1 MGGMAAQI
9 PIRNNPEANEAAMER
24 VRQDKLREVRAGHDG
39 TWVAHP
45 GLVPVAREIFDE
57 YMKTPNQIQPP
68 KEARSRITAANLLE
82 VPHGAITEKGLRRNI
97 DVALQYLQSWLGGL
111 GCVPIYDLMED
122 AATAEIC
129 RAQTWQWLRYG
140 AHFDDGRPIT
150 TDLFERLLNEV
161 VADVSRR
168 TTGSGATPANL
179 QKASDLLRQM
189 SEGEFEEFLT
199 SVAYEYLP

>member
-1 MGGMAAQI
+1 
-9 PIRNNPEANEAAMER
+9 
-24 VRQDKLREVRAGHDG
+24 
-39 TWVAHP
+39 
-45 GLVPVAREIFDE
+45 
-57 YMKTPNQIQPP
+57 MKTPNQIRPP

-140 AHFDDGRPIT
+140 AHFDDRRAIT

-161 VADVSRR
+161 VTDVGRR
-168 TTGSGATPANL
+168 TAGNGGTQANL
-179 QKASDLLRQM
+179 QKAADLLRQM

>member
-1 MGGMAAQI
+1 
-9 PIRNNPEANEAAMER
+9 MER

-57 YMKTPNQIQPP
+57 YMKTPNQIRPP
-68 KEARSRITAANLLE
+68 KEARSRITAAE
-82 VPHGAITEKGLRRNI
+82 SAGDPHGAITETGLRRNI
-97 DVALQYLQSWLGGL
+97 DVALQYLQAWLRGL
-111 GCVPIYDLMED
+111 GCVPIYNLMED

-129 RAQTWQWLRYG
+129 RAQIWQWLRYN

-150 TDLFERLLNEV
+150 TELFERMLKEV
-161 VADVSRR
+161 VADVQSR
-168 TTGSGATPANL
+168 TSANAGTLRKAAELL
-179 QKASDLLRQM
+179 QQM

-199 SVAYEYLP
+199 SVAYKYLA